1 MLCVLLSVLY
11 LSPLIPAAAASNSS
25 SKCPEVEIVTAPMFL
40 LEGEQTWV
48 HARLYARKARGQPD
62 FDRLLDET
70 YFYVQAPSL
79 DKEESIRTLAIGLM
93 ESTCATN
100 LGMKI
105 LAYQVTLNVAKTSNL
120 FLPNLGDADFTI
132 FTTVE
137 NTKLMP
143 RLQLWSAA
151 GLHEERQILPYSG
164 DRFESSLSK
173 TFAGTGEEFWSHS
186 NFWIKIIH
194 PVQSPIWGMICNNSG
209 ECSKAVEPMTECDL
223 RESALITNITQEV
236 LGIDLNDR
244 DTKITLSPGESLR
257 LERAASTI
265 RSPKAILVSPIRT
278 LVRTL
283 VDGRR
288 PLPRPLPSHVR

>member
-1 MLCVLLSVLY
+1 MMY
-11 LSPLIPAAAASNSS
+11 LSPLVPAAAASKSS
-25 SKCPEVEIVTAPMFL
+25 SKCPQVEIVTVPMFL

-48 HARLYARKARGQPD
+48 HARLYARRASGQPD
-62 FDRLLDET
+62 FDRLLDEN

-79 DKEESIRTLAIGLM
+79 DREESSRTLAIGLM
-93 ESTCATN
+93 ESSCVTA

-105 LAYQVTLNVAKTSNL
+105 LAYQVTLNVARTSNL

-186 NFWIKIIH
+186 NFWIQIIH
-194 PVQSPIWGMICNNSG
+194 PVESPIFGMVCNKSG
-209 ECSKAVEPMTECDL
+209 ECSKAVEPTTECDL
-223 RESALITNITQEV
+223 PVPTLITNITQEV
-236 LGIDLNDR
+236 LGIDLVNDR
-244 DTKITLSPGESLR
+244 VTRITLSPGESQR
-257 LERAASTI
+257 LESAASTI
-265 RSPKAILVSPIRT
+265 RSPRAILVSPIRT
-278 LVRTL
+278 LD
-283 VDGRR
+283 DGSK
-288 PLPRPLPSHVR
+288 PLPRAFPSRVR